1 LFDTL
6 QNFAEVGIAVAGFS
20 GIAAALG
27 TARGVASADSRR
39 RFLLTLLETA
49 GMVVLFSFVP
59 QILNETAL
67 PGANLWRTSAGLYA
81 GVHAFH
87 GILLFRR
94 VRRFGTPEPDI
105 PKSIVPIGLVVLV
118 LQLHSV
124 ILGSIEQVR
133 FVYLLTLCWH
143 TIAAAT
149 SFAGLLLSSL
159 RQDAVKPQV

>member
-1 LFDTL
+1 MFDTL
-6 QNFAEVGIAVAGFS
+6 QSFAEVGIAVAGFS

-59 QILNETAL
+59 QILNEIAL

-81 GVHAFH
+81 GAHAFH

-94 VRRFGTPEPDI
+94 VRRFGTPKPDI
-105 PKSIVPIGLVVLV
+105 PKSIVPIGLVVLG
-118 LQLHSV
+118 LQLASV
-124 ILGSIEQVR
+124 IFGSIEQVR
-133 FVYLLTLCWH
+133 FVYLLALCWH

-159 RQDAVKPQV
+159 KQDAVKPQV